1 MLRFGLLLL
10 AAVRAAFL
18 ARTDLVVEN
27 LALRHQLSTF
37 VHCGRRPRVG
47 VADRVLWV
55 TLRRVWARWSE
66 VLLFVRPETVVR
78 WHRAGFRKYWTWL
91 SHHRRREGRPSIDG
105 DLRTLIL
112 RMAAEN
118 PSWGAPRIHGELLML
133 GIDVSERTV
142 SRYLPRRRPAPGALE
157 RWIVFLRN
165 HRGAIAAMDF
175 FTVPTV
181 AFRVLHVWF
190 AIDHAR
196 RRILHFDVTEHPIAD
211 WVVQQLRET
220 FPLEGNLRHLVF
232 DRDASFGE
240 RVASMVELLG
250 LRPTRTAY
258 RSPWQNG
265 VAERWIGSVRRELL
279 DQVVV
284 LNERH
289 LRRLLN
295 EYVAY
300 YHDDRT
306 HDALAK
312 ETPAGRRPAVPQV
325 PCSTAVSRPR
335 LGGLHHRYEAAA

>member
-10 AAVRAAFL
+10 ATVRAAFL
-18 ARTDLVVEN
+18 ACTELVVEN

-105 DLRTLIL
+105 DLRALIL

-118 PSWGAPRIHGELLML
+118 ASWGAPRIHGELLML

-196 RRILHFDVTEHPIAD
+196 RRILHFDVTEHPIAG
-211 WVVQQLRET
+211 WVVQQLREA
-220 FPLEGNLRHLVF
+220 FPLEGEPAPTSTIPTGFSGTSRGG
-232 DRDASFGE
+232 RDHATG
-240 RVASMVELLG
+240 R
-250 LRPTRTAY
+250 
-258 RSPWQNG
+258 
-265 VAERWIGSVRRELL
+265 
-279 DQVVV
+279 
-284 LNERH
+284 
-289 LRRLLN
+289 
-295 EYVAY
+295 
-300 YHDDRT
+300 
-306 HDALAK
+306 AL
-312 ETPAGRRPAVPQV
+312 
-325 PCSTAVSRPR
+325 
-335 LGGLHHRYEAAA
+335 